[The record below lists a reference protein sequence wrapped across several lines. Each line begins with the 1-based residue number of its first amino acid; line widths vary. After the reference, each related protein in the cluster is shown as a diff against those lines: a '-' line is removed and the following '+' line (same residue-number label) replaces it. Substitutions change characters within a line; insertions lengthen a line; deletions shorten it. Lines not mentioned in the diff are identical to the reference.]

1 MSKVTHLCGKNYEK
15 GSKRLILL
23 EIHREIGIKIYA
35 KRKNWIYRRRKDGRG
50 AL

>member
-1 MSKVTHLCGKNYEK
+1 MNGVTHLCDKYYEK
-15 GSKRLILL
+15 SSKRLILL

-35 KRKNWIYRRRKDGRG
+35 KRKNWIYRWWEDGRG